1 MSTTTYPFNP
11 THNIVPVSPV
21 PPVRTATVRRALK
34 TEWTKLRT
42 LPSTWRTAV
51 MAVTV
56 SIALGIVLCIS
67 QANGWASMTPQQ
79 RHTFDP
85 TSCSLA
91 GIFLIGVVL
100 LGALGARTVTS
111 EYATGMIRSTFTAM
125 PTRRRVL
132 AAKAAVTAAF
142 VFPAALLCAVLSFV
156 LGQRVL
162 AGKHLQVSLGHPGVL
177 EAIVF
182 AAVAVSLV
190 VVIGV
195 GLGALIRHTAAT
207 TTVLAVVIVGG
218 LTLGQFVPAGLRQ
231 YLPGTAL
238 QATVTVNRSVGLLRP
253 GTAIIVLGLYAAVIL
268 VAASIRMAHRDA

>member
-1 MSTTTYPFNP
+1 
-11 THNIVPVSPV
+11 
-21 PPVRTATVRRALK
+21 
-34 TEWTKLRT
+34 
-42 LPSTWRTAV
+42 
-51 MAVTV
+51 
-56 SIALGIVLCIS
+56 
-67 QANGWASMTPQQ
+67 
-79 RHTFDP
+79 
-85 TSCSLA
+85 
-91 GIFLIGVVL
+91 
-100 LGALGARTVTS
+100 
-111 EYATGMIRSTFTAM
+111 M